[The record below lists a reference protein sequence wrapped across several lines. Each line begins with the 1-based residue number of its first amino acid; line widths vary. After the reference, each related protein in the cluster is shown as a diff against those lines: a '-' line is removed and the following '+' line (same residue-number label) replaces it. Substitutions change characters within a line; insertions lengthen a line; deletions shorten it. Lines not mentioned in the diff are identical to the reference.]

1 MDAVAQRRARLAQL
15 RDAHAAEL
23 AGLPAAPPSPSVSA
37 TPGALFD
44 LLLASQ
50 HVRELCRQKD
60 GAQGSAERC
69 ADALALTAQLKH
81 AARRFAQ
88 FYLAVAHDARVPDDS
103 KREYTTSI
111 AAWNAHHWPAV
122 AADMTAVL
130 LELRAQLT
138 RQLRACRR
146 ELRACEATAAPLA
159 SAPETDAGEGRELE
173 ELLAQEAAVHADA
186 QREVAAIASNANGY
200 AATMEGYVA
209 SALAP
214 LDAAL
219 AQLRA
224 RVHEL
229 EEASSVQGR
238 GVVGSDGAAGARAA
252 CALSEQQLAATLAAR
267 RARLAA
273 LAVGRGAGSR

>member
-44 LLLASQ
+44 LILASQ

-69 ADALALTAQLKH
+69 ADALALAAQLKH
-81 AARRFAQ
+81 AARHFAQ
-88 FYLAVAHDARVPDDS
+88 VYLAVAHDASVPDDS

-111 AAWNAHHWPAV
+111 AAMNAHHWPAV

-146 ELRACEATAAPLA
+146 ELRACEAAAASLA
-159 SAPETDAGEGRELE
+159 SAPETDAGQRHELE
-173 ELLAQEAAVHADA
+173 ELLAQEAAVRADA
-186 QREVAAIASNANGY
+186 QREVAGIASNANRY
-200 AATMEGYVA
+200 NVELQGYVA
-209 SALAP
+209 GELAP
-214 LDAAL
+214 LEEVL
-219 AQLRA
+219 AQLMSRE
-224 RVHEL
+224 REL
-229 EEASSVQGR
+229 EAASSAQGR
-238 GVVGSDGAAGARAA
+238 GVEGSDGAAAGARAA
-252 CALSEQQLAATLAAR
+252 CALREQQLVAVLAAR

-273 LAVGRGAGSR
+273 LVGGRGAR